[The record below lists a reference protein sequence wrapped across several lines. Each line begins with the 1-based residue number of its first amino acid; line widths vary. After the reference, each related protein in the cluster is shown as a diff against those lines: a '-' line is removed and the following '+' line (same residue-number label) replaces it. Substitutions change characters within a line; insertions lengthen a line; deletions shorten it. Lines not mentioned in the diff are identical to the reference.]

1 MIKNK
6 RKKTFL
12 NGNNFLIHKTQT
24 VFQHADGL
32 LELLSPLSAIKDEG
46 DSIPFCGVQSMDR
59 IGKQVGSRH
68 WTHWE

>member
-6 RKKTFL
+6 GKKTFL
-12 NGNNFLIHKTQT
+12 NGNNFLIHKTRP

-32 LELLSPLSAIKDEG
+32 LELLSLLRARKDEG